1 MGARH
6 AIYYAPPAG
15 SLLGELGARWLG
27 RDARSGRVLPAP
39 AVAGLAPTRWT
50 GVTEAP
56 RHYGFHGTFKPPF
69 HLAVGTDVAG
79 LRAAIGGFAARQ
91 RAFALD
97 SLTVRVMG
105 DFIALTPAAAD
116 RSLSDLASAC
126 VEVFD
131 PFRAPPAPEETAK
144 RKAAKLNPR
153 QEALLARWGYPY
165 VFDEFRFH
173 LSLTGPVADARERM
187 ALVQQLEAMFA
198 PALASP
204 VPILDLCLFTQADRA
219 APFRLVDRFPFGS

>member
-1 MGARH
+1 MGARY
-6 AIYYAPPAG
+6 AIYYAPPAT

-27 RDARSGRVLPAP
+27 RDALSGQVLLTPAL
-39 AVAGLAPTRWT
+39 AGLTPTRWT

-56 RHYGFHGTFKPPF
+56 RHYGFHGTLKPPF
-69 HLAVGTDVAG
+69 HLAAGTDAEA
-79 LRAAIGGFAARQ
+79 LHAAISGFAERQ
-91 RAFALD
+91 RAIALD
-97 SLTVRVMG
+97 SLTVQVIG
-105 DFIALTPAAAD
+105 DFIALTPTADD
-116 RSLSDLASAC
+116 RSLSDLAAAC
-126 VEVFD
+126 VETFD
-131 PFRAPPAPEETAK
+131 PFRAPPTPEETAK
-144 RKAAKLNPR
+144 RRAAKLNPR
-153 QEALLARWGYPY
+153 QAELLARWGYPY

-204 VPILDLCLFTQADRA
+204 VPVLDLCLFTQADRA